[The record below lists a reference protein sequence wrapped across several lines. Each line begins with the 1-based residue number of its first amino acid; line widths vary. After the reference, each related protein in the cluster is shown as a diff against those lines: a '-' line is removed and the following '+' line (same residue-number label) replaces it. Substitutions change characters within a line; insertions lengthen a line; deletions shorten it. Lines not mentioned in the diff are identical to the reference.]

1 MEYSLGVAKVDGS
14 LTIIPT
20 RTPSRPSEPP
30 LSKEGWDSAR
40 ICYSTK
46 GSASRAARNRIKRT
60 ATGRYAI
67 LMGSFASSIARG
79 VSLLAVLWTGSRNWG
94 LRTLCTAI
102 WGLDGITLGTA
113 KTTGPSK
120 SCSTSPAATPRTG
133 WCFMSRSY

>member
-1 MEYSLGVAKVDGS
+1 MGYSLGVAKVDGT

-79 VSLLAVLWTGSRNWG
+79 VSLLAVLWTG
-94 LRTLCTAI
+94 LKK
-102 WGLDGITLGTA
+102 LGVKNA
-113 KTTGPSK
+113 MYCDMG
-120 SCSTSPAATPRTG
+120 TG
-133 WCFMSRSY
+133 WNYSWYRKDDGTVKELFNVPGRYTTNWVVFYE